1 VPVVSELTHVG
12 LHCYDVEVMRSFYTR
27 VLGLKVSD
35 AIPGTRAYLSAQ
47 PAYEHH
53 ELVLMPGRSVTE
65 GTQALQ
71 QLSFRVHQ
79 LQEVL
84 DFYRVLVDEGV
95 TIHGAANHGNAI
107 GIYFLDPEGNTV
119 EVYWATGLVVSQPYL
134 ARIDL
139 TGTVEST
146 LDELRAQLR
155 DHPDHYVDSTV
166 LAAPEKN

>member
-1 VPVVSELTHVG
+1 VPVVSELTHIG
-12 LHCYDVEVMRSFYTR
+12 LYCHDVEVMRDFYTR
-27 VLGLKVSD
+27 VLGLTVSD
-35 AIPGTRAYLSAQ
+35 AIPGQRAYLSAQ

-53 ELVLMPGRSVTE
+53 EIVLMPGRTDTE
-65 GTQALQ
+65 GQPALQ